1 MRLRSI
7 KLKEKFDSHYAKI
20 GLCIFLAGA
29 ALILLYEAII
39 NISFLSEAFGTLTRI
54 VSPFIYGLIIAY
66 LLCPIYNLVVRE
78 SYKFT
83 KKRFGNKKSAF
94 RFSRIL
100 ATVVS
105 LVVLIGTVGGLFAL
119 VLPETIGSIINLVQV
134 IPGRMTDLA
143 MWAEDSLAAA
153 KHPQLAEYLDTV
165 IINLRKSLINWTE
178 NNFMPKIGEYM
189 TQISQGIFIT
199 VKTMFNIVIGVIVC
213 VYFLNGKEL
222 FKGQATKTVMA
233 MVSREKANEIFEFG
247 NFCNRTFGGFING
260 KLIDSLIIGFICF
273 IAMSIINL
281 PYPVLV
287 SSIIGVTNFIP
298 FFGPFIG
305 AVPATIII
313 CVESPI
319 QAFYFVILVIVLQ
332 TFDGNILGPKILGG
346 STGLASFWV
355 MFAIIFCGGI
365 FGFKGMVLGVPVF
378 AVMYYYISRYITKKL
393 GRKNLPADT
402 GSYQDFNKYDIDR
415 KEIL

>member
-1 MRLRSI
+1 M
-7 KLKEKFDSHYAKI
+7 
-20 GLCIFLAGA
+20 
-29 ALILLYEAII
+29 
-39 NISFLSEAFGTLTRI
+39 
-54 VSPFIYGLIIAY
+54 
-66 LLCPIYNLVVRE
+66 
-78 SYKFT
+78 
-83 KKRFGNKKSAF
+83 
-94 RFSRIL
+94 
-100 ATVVS
+100 
-105 LVVLIGTVGGLFAL
+105 
-119 VLPETIGSIINLVQV
+119 
-134 IPGRMTDLA
+134 
-143 MWAEDSLAAA
+143 
-153 KHPQLAEYLDTV
+153 
-165 IINLRKSLINWTE
+165 
-178 NNFMPKIGEYM
+178 
-189 TQISQGIFIT
+189 
-199 VKTMFNIVIGVIVC
+199 
-213 VYFLNGKEL
+213 
-222 FKGQATKTVMA
+222 
-233 MVSREKANEIFEFG
+233 
-247 NFCNRTFGGFING
+247 
-260 KLIDSLIIGFICF
+260 
-273 IAMSIINL
+273 
-281 PYPVLV
+281 
-287 SSIIGVTNFIP
+287 TNFIP